1 MFLKGKIMSLS
12 IKFYVTFKDKN
23 EEEQTVDVWSDSSS
37 YQEVIETF
45 ESDYGDD
52 YLEIVEVVKA

>member
-1 MFLKGKIMSLS
+1 M
-12 IKFYVTFKDKN
+12 TFKDKN
-23 EEEQTVDVWSDSSS
+23 QEEQTVDVWSDSSN

-52 YLEIVEVVKA
+52 YVEIVEVVKA

>member
-1 MFLKGKIMSLS
+1 MFLKGKIISLS

-23 EEEQTVDVWSDSSS
+23 QEEQTVDVWSDSSS

>member
-23 EEEQTVDVWSDSSS
+23 EEEQTVDVWSDSSN

-52 YLEIVEVVKA
+52 YVEIVEVVKA